1 MSINIKIKEKPD
13 LKKMEISELISYM
26 ENDYNFKTSYSYEE
40 LKETADY
47 LRELAVQWHPDAMY
61 AYSTLYN
68 NVYDMPRNGN
78 KELMAWKKDIKK
90 NEWYGKAIFAYDTM
104 NTSDPEILVRIA
116 VAFLNRFLGDDTDV
130 EYGMKICKDLLN
142 LSDNFIRIDITD
154 TTQYKLCV
162 ELRKYYRSV
171 AEKLYYEENIE
182 EIEERRDNYYDE
194 YDTYLYDEEDEEKAD
209 KAYEAYEAAERE
221 YDESEYNYY
230 VERAECVICD
240 LDNLCSNEEAN
251 ITPEIQCI
259 HGARTF
265 HSARYNHA
273 AKWYLKSAERGYAPA
288 MCYYAKC
295 LSKGIG
301 GAEKNVAEAEMWLI
315 KAIESGLNY
324 ALLWL
329 GDFYLENSKIYSN
342 AVEDALECYELA
354 AECGVY
360 DAYKKLYKCYAG
372 ETKYPFEK
380 NEEKADEYLKL
391 SQHEEKLK
399 LPYRIISAI
408 HYGSDVDGVFN
419 LHRLF

>member
-26 ENDYNFKTSYSYEE
+26 ENDFNFKTSYSYEE

-47 LRELAVQWHPDAMY
+47 LHELAVQGNTDAQY
-61 AYSTLYN
+61 AYATLYK
-68 NVYDMPRNGN
+68 NVYYMPWDKLGKN
-78 KELMAWKKDIKK
+78 K
-90 NEWYGKAIFAYDTM
+90 WYQKAIHAYEAM
-104 NTSDPEILVRIA
+104 NTSDPEILLRLA
-116 VAFLNRFLGDDTDV
+116 SAFLNDILGEDA
-130 EYGMKICKDLLN
+130 EAGMKICENMLN
-142 LSDNFIRIDITD
+142 ISDGDDRIMLD
-154 TTQYKLCV
+154 TINNTQFKVAL
-162 ELRKYYRSV
+162 EMKKYFENV
-171 AEKLYYEENIE
+171 ADYLYDEENIR
-182 EIEERRDNYYDE
+182 EIIERRDRCYDE
-194 YDTYLYDEEDEEKAD
+194 YDTYLYDEEDEEKAEE
-209 KAYEAYEAAERE
+209 AYEAYEAADRE
-221 YDESEYNYY
+221 YDESKYCYFLYLASGAAGQLE
-230 VERAECVICD
+230 V
-240 LDNLCSNEEAN
+240 LCSKEEAN
-251 ITPEIQCI
+251 ISPELQCI
-259 HGARTF
+259 QGARTF
-265 HSARYNHA
+265 NSASSSRA
-273 AKWYLKSAERGYAPA
+273 AKWYRRSAEQGYAPA

-301 GAEKNVAEAEMWLI
+301 GAEKNVSEAEMWYR

-360 DAYKKLYKCYAG
+360 DAYKKIYKCYAG
-372 ETKYPFEK
+372 ETKHPFEK
-380 NEEKADEYLKL
+380 NEEKADKYLKL
-391 SQHEEKLK
+391 SQHEENLK

>member
-13 LKKMEISELISYM
+13 LKKMEISELINYM

-47 LRELAVQWHPDAMY
+47 LHELAVQGNTDAQY
-61 AYSTLYN
+61 AYGTLYK
-68 NVYDMPRNGN
+68 NVYYTPWDKLDKN
-78 KELMAWKKDIKK
+78 K
-90 NEWYGKAIFAYDTM
+90 WYREAIHTYKAM
-104 NTSDPEILVRIA
+104 NSSDPEILFRIA
-116 VAFLNRFLGDDTDV
+116 KAFLREDFVDGENAETVWKICVDMLNISGDD
-130 EYGMKICKDLLN
+130 
-142 LSDNFIRIDITD
+142 RIMLD
-154 TTQYKLCV
+154 TINNTQCKLCL
-162 ELRKYYRSV
+162 ELIK
-171 AEKLYYEENIE
+171 YYEETAIE
-182 EIEERRDNYYDE
+182 
-194 YDTYLYDEEDEEKAD
+194 LYDEENISEIADRIDKYSEEYDYYYDEGDEEKA
-209 KAYEAYEAAERE
+209 AEAEQAVEEAENE
-221 YDESEYNYY
+221 YHESEYYY
-230 VERAECVICD
+230 YKHLASSVAGQ
-240 LDNLCSNEEAN
+240 LDNLCSKEEAN
-251 ITPEIQCI
+251 ISPELQCI
-259 HGARTF
+259 QGARIF
-265 HSARYNHA
+265 NSASSSRA
-273 AKWYLKSAERGYAPA
+273 AKWYRKSAEQGYAPA

-295 LSKGIG
+295 LNKGIG

-372 ETKYPFEK
+372 ETKYSFEK

-391 SQHEEKLK
+391 SQHEETLK
-399 LPYRIISAI
+399 LPYRIISAT

>member
-26 ENDYNFKTSYSYEE
+26 ENDFNFKTSYSYEE
-40 LKETADY
+40 LKETETY
-47 LRELAVQWHPDAMY
+47 LHGLAVQGNPDAQY
-61 AYSTLYN
+61 AYATLYK
-68 NVYDMPRNGN
+68 NVYYKPWDKLGKN
-78 KELMAWKKDIKK
+78 K
-90 NEWYGKAIFAYDTM
+90 WYRKAIHAYKAM
-104 NTSDPEILVRIA
+104 NSSDPEILLRIA
-116 VAFLNRFLGDDTDV
+116 TAFLSDILGEDT
-130 EYGMKICKDLLN
+130 EAGLKICEDMLN
-142 LSDNFIRIDITD
+142 ISDDDIIRLD
-154 TTQYKLCV
+154 TINNTQCKLCL
-162 ELRKYYRSV
+162 ELKNYHESV
-171 AEKLYYEENIE
+171 AKYLYKEENIRAIEDRRDKYYEEYE
-182 EIEERRDNYYDE
+182 
-194 YDTYLYDEEDEEKAD
+194 TYLYDEEDEEKAI
-209 KAYEAYEAAERE
+209 EAYEAAEVVENE
-221 YDESEYNYY
+221 YYESKCFYFE
-230 VERAECVICD
+230 D
-240 LDNLCSNEEAN
+240 LASGVAGQLENLCSKEEAN
-251 ITPEIQCI
+251 ISPELQCI
-259 HGARTF
+259 QGARIF
-265 HSARYNHA
+265 NSASSSRA
-273 AKWYLKSAERGYAPA
+273 AKWYLKSAEQGYAPA

-380 NEEKADEYLKL
+380 NEEKAAKYLEL
-391 SQHEEKLK
+391 SQYEENLK
-399 LPYRIISAI
+399 LPYRIVSAD
-408 HYGSDVDGVFN
+408 HNGSDVDGVFN

>member
-13 LKKMEISELISYM
+13 LKKMEISELINYM

-47 LRELAVQWHPDAMY
+47 LHELAVQGNADAQY
-61 AYSTLYN
+61 AYATLYK
-68 NVYDMPRNGN
+68 NVYYEPWDKLGKN
-78 KELMAWKKDIKK
+78 K
-90 NEWYGKAIFAYDTM
+90 WYREAIHTYEAM
-104 NTSDPEILVRIA
+104 NSSDPEILLRLA
-116 VAFLNRFLGDDTDV
+116 SAFLREDFVDGENAETVWKICVDMLNISGDD
-130 EYGMKICKDLLN
+130 
-142 LSDNFIRIDITD
+142 RIMLD
-154 TTQYKLCV
+154 TINNTQCKLCL
-162 ELRKYYRSV
+162 ELIKYYKET
-171 AEKLYYEENIE
+171 AEE
-182 EIEERRDNYYDE
+182 
-194 YDTYLYDEEDEEKAD
+194 LYDEENIGEIADRIDKYSEEYDYYYDEGDEEKA
-209 KAYEAYEAAERE
+209 AEAEQAVEEAENE
-221 YDESEYNYY
+221 YHESEYYY
-230 VERAECVICD
+230 YKHLASSVAGQ

-251 ITPEIQCI
+251 ISPELQCI
-259 HGARTF
+259 QGARIF
-265 HSARYNHA
+265 NSASSSRA
-273 AKWYLKSAERGYAPA
+273 AKWYRKSAEQGYAPA

-329 GDFYLENSKIYSN
+329 GDFYLENCNTYTN

-360 DAYKKLYKCYAG
+360 DAYRKLYKCYAG

-380 NEEKADEYLKL
+380 NEEKADKYLKL
-391 SQHEEKLK
+391 SQHEENLK

-408 HYGSDVDGVFN
+408 HYGSDVDGLLN